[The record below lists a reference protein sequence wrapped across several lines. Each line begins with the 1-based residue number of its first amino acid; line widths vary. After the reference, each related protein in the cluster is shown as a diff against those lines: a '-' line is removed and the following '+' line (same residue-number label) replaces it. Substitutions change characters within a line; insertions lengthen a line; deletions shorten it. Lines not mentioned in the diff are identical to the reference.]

1 MVILFSPLFGESY
14 THINN
19 AEASEKTPKEL
30 VIYYANKYQ
39 VSRETIMK
47 IITCESNFNPQ
58 AKNITS
64 KESSYG
70 LAQIN
75 LKVHNITI
83 EQATNP
89 EFAIRFLAKN
99 LSENR
104 SNMWFY
110 CYRAATKY

>member
-1 MVILFSPLFGESY
+1 MVILFSPLFGKSY

-99 LSENR
+99 LSKNR
-104 SNMWFY
+104 GNMWFY